1 MCLMVKRVVCYPEV
15 VVLFCT
21 GKTLAFC
28 VPVFISL
35 TVNLRKPGSFRK
47 PFITLAKGLLMKNA
61 PLVKPFFFNR
71 ASPSFLNKINTNKQI
86 NAKVRL
92 QI

>member
-1 MCLMVKRVVCYPEV
+1 MCLTVKSVVCYPEV

-21 GKTLAFC
+21 GETLASC

-47 PFITLAKGLLMKNA
+47 PFITLARGLLMKNA
-61 PLVKPFFFNR
+61 PLVKACFF
-71 ASPSFLNKINTNKQI
+71 
-86 NAKVRL
+86 
-92 QI
+92 